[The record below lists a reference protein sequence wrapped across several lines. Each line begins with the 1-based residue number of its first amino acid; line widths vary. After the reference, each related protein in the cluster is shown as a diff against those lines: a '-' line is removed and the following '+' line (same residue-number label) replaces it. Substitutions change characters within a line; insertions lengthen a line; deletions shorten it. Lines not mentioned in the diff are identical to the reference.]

1 MREVAGGGRALL
13 RGHGA
18 PQRRWCGVAHR
29 RPAGRVARPGE
40 GAGGG
45 RSSGVSSQLAEGG
58 AERRDGAHGCG
69 ETAGGRR
76 RWSSQTGER
85 KSRRRC
91 EAAVRM
97 DAVRR
102 RRTCFDGSVGEE
114 AGVAWHGGFWK
125 RAWRPSRLCR
135 LDGTT
140 SALLSQ
146 ADSL

>member
-1 MREVAGGGRALL
+1 MARPSGVGAAWRIGALQAASRVLGRVQAGGALA
-13 RGHGA
+13 GC
-18 PQRRWCGVAHR
+18 RRSWPKAGQSAATVRTDAV
-29 RPAGRVARPGE
+29 RPPE

-45 RSSGVSSQLAEGG
+45 A
-58 AERRDGAHGCG
+58 RRRGRGR
-69 ETAGGRR
+69 AGG
-76 RWSSQTGER
+76 G
-85 KSRRRC
+85 C